1 MNCQKA
7 YVALA
12 YYSDYECS
20 NHNIIGVFLSPS
32 EADEAKRKYEAK
44 IMEIKAEPNPLTPE
58 EQNELDNVSKDKFY
72 LFCQWQ
78 ERKLSI
84 ADFKSTKVEEYI
96 FGEIKLNF

>member
-58 EQNELDNVSKDKFY
+58 EQKEKVDNLPEDRFDLLEK
-72 LFCQWQ
+72 WE
-78 ERKLSI
+78 ERKRSI
-84 ADFKSTKVEEYI
+84 ADFKSTEVEEYI
-96 FGEIKLNF
+96 LGEIKF